1 MHDLIDTETI
11 GGKSIGEA
19 AEAVSTQSL
28 EAFCRAISEITA
40 DLPEK
45 EIPGRIAALLP
56 GILCQPNLLTPEQR
70 TEPETGYD
78 RHTIF
83 MCPGDRFSVM
93 AVVWPAGVYSPIHD
107 HATWC
112 AFGVYDGVVEETCY
126 EALGEDQVD
135 ADGKPLARL
144 VSTEHHR
151 PGAVGHM
158 PAAAS
163 HIHRMHN
170 PGSQAAI
177 SIHVYGGNCE
187 KQGPNVD
194 KVYCAGS

>member
-1 MHDLIDTETI
+1 MHDVIDIETL
-11 GGKSIGEA
+11 GRTQEA
-19 AEAVSTQSL
+19 GSVQIL
-28 EAFCRAISEITA
+28 EAFCRAIGEITA
-40 DLPEK
+40 NLPEE

-56 GILCQPNLLTPEQR
+56 GILRQPDLLTPEQCE
-70 TEPETGYD
+70 EPETGYD

-83 MCPGDRFSVM
+83 ICPGDRFSVM
-93 AVVWPAGVYSPIHD
+93 AVVWPAGVCSPIHD

-126 EALGEDQVD
+126 EALGESHLDS
-135 ADGKPLARL
+135 DGKPLARL
-144 VSTEHHR
+144 VSTRLHR
-151 PGAVGHM
+151 PGAVDHM
-158 PAAAS
+158 PAAAT

-194 KVYCAGS
+194 KVYRVGS